1 MRTRFLPALAGALL
15 CGAPACAQE
24 VGPITDPGV
33 LFSTACANGQ
43 ARLPRNQFDD
53 VAYAAM
59 PAAARAA
66 FATALGKG
74 QAAAP
79 LPDRDVPN
87 RILATLPDRG
97 VYLLLPAEGM
107 PGATASVC
115 SVVWKG
121 AMFDGAMLVITNL
134 SGTAV
139 PAPPTPATPGSGV
152 RFHQSTSGDHSI
164 AATERDGWTA
174 LVIQPATPS
183 KERKTQ

>member
-1 MRTRFLPALAGALL
+1 VRTAFLPALAGALL
-15 CGAPACAQE
+15 CGAPARAQE

-33 LFSTACANGQ
+33 LFSSACANGQ

-59 PAAARAA
+59 PAQARGA

-74 QAAAP
+74 QTAAP
-79 LPDRDVPN
+79 LPDREVPN
-87 RILATLPDRG
+87 RILTTLPGRD
-97 VYLLLPAEGM
+97 VYLLLPAEGL

-115 SVVWKG
+115 AVVWKG
-121 AMFDGAMLVITNL
+121 AVFDAALNVMANL
-134 SGTAV
+134 TGTAA
-139 PAPPTPATPGSGV
+139 PTPPTPAQPGASV

-174 LVIQPATPS
+174 LAIQPATPS